1 WQVKPGYI
9 QVSGSDA
16 KQRPFSSRM
25 VSLNLDRNPQEHH
38 LWQNGD
44 ILADL
49 TSPTNGIPCPFVF
62 SIVLITEDQAKS
74 QGEATREFLAL
85 DTRVNTSY
93 AKYIPNT

>member
-1 WQVKPGYI
+1 M
-9 QVSGSDA
+9 SGSDA